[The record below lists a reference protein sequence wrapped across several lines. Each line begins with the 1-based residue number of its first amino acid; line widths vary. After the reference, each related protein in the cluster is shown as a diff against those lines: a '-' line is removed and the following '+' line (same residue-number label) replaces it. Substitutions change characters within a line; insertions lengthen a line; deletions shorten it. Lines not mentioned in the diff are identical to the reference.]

1 MTRAKRKSPS
11 APAPGPVAAPAAVA
25 PGLLQLAF
33 HNSPAMQSVVRVAD
47 GVLVEV
53 NDTFLQKFGKTR
65 AQVIGKTPFELN
77 FWVEPEKLLEY
88 RRQMEAHGHV
98 LGYETRLRTGDGK
111 ILTILL
117 SSHRVES
124 DGATYYLTAGVDITA
139 RKEAEAKLLE
149 SERQLRESQ
158 ARFGAA
164 FNTSPVLMTIA
175 RLADAKFVEV
185 NDAFVEVTGWT
196 RKELIGHDS
205 KELKLWVDLDERQR
219 FFNLLRRNLV
229 VRNFECQTIDRHGKI
244 YTMHL
249 SGQVIEINHKPH
261 LITFG
266 LDVTEQKRA
275 EAELQN
281 ALAKERE
288 LSQLKSDFVS
298 LVSHEFRTPLEII
311 MSSTDNLQR
320 YHDRLAAAKREQLL
334 NTINKSVRRMSGMM
348 EEVLVLGRVESD
360 KTEFKPVKF
369 DLESCCRRVGDEIQ
383 TATGKRCPV
392 ELELKGALRNAFGD
406 ENLLRH
412 ILSNLLSNAVK
423 YSPEGSAV
431 TLAAARKGSKAIL
444 RIIDR
449 GYGIPVADQKRL
461 FQAFH
466 RGSNVRQ
473 VSGTGLGL
481 VIVRRCV
488 ELHGGEILCE
498 SAEGKGTTFTVTLPL
513 FGKLAIRA
521 SGDSAELNRI
531 L

>member
-1 MTRAKRKSPS
+1 MTRAKRSSSPARAAAS
-11 APAPGPVAAPAAVA
+11 AAQSVAVA
-25 PGLLQLAF
+25 PGLLQMAF
-33 HNSPAMQSVVRVAD
+33 HNSPAMQSVVRVSD

-77 FWVEPEKLLEY
+77 FWVEPEKILEY
-88 RRQMEAHGHV
+88 RKQMETHGFV

-111 ILTILL
+111 ILTVLL

-164 FNTSPVLMTIA
+164 FNTCPVLITIA

-185 NDAFVEVTGWT
+185 NDAFVELTGWE
-196 RKELIGHDS
+196 REQLIGHDS

-219 FFNLLRRNLV
+219 FFDRLKRDRV
-229 VRNFECQTIDRHGKI
+229 VRDFECQTIDRHGKVH
-244 YTMHL
+244 TMHI
-249 SGQVIEINHKPH
+249 SGEIIEVNHEPH

-288 LSQLKSDFVS
+288 LNQLKSDFVS

-320 YHDRLAAAKREQLL
+320 YHARLAAEKREQLL

-360 KTEFKPVKF
+360 KTEFNPLPF
-369 DLESCCRRVGDEIQ
+369 DLESCCRRIGDEIQ
-383 TATGKRCPV
+383 TATNRRCPV
-392 ELELKGALRNAFGD
+392 GVQLKGSLRNAFGD

-423 YSPEGSAV
+423 YSAEGSEV
-431 TLAAARKGSKAIL
+431 TLAVAKKGGHGIL
-444 RIIDR
+444 SVMDH
-449 GYGIPVADQKRL
+449 GCGIPTADQKRL

-481 VIVRRCV
+481 VIVQRCV
-488 ELHGGEILCE
+488 ELHGGSITCE
-498 SAEGKGTTFTVTLPL
+498 STEGKGTTFTVTLPL
-513 FGKLAIRA
+513 FSKPTIKA
-521 SGDSAELNRI
+521 SGDSAALNRI